1 MSTEQRAYRAYIG
14 SFTEAGGAGVT
25 VVDVDRDTGALTPR
39 YATDEVT
46 NPSYLALSPGGDVL
60 YAVSETDDGAAAAFR
75 AGDDPDGPLTL
86 LGGPVPVQGA
96 APTHLALAA
105 GHLLTANYGSGSVS
119 ALPVRDDGGLGEP
132 TTVLRHEG
140 SGPDRERQS
149 APHAHQVL
157 PDPSGAWLLSV
168 DLGADAVWVYEAA
181 GPRAH
186 RKVRLRAGSG
196 PRHLAFHPR
205 GDRAYVVNELDPTV
219 TVCRWDAASGTLEP
233 LGETRVVPP
242 GTETAT
248 FPSEAVVSPDGRF
261 VWVASRGH
269 DSVATLALDTPG
281 DRMELVTTTPCGGH
295 WPRDLTLDPSGSRL
309 YVANERSGEVTWF
322 GLDPT
327 TGVPGRGGSI
337 EASAASCVL
346 FG

>member
-1 MSTEQRAYRAYIG
+1 MSTEKRAYRAYIG
-14 SFTEAGGAGVT
+14 SFTAAGGAGVT
-25 VVDVDRDTGALTPR
+25 AADVDPATGALTPR
-39 YATDEVT
+39 YATDEVA

-75 AGDDPDGPLTL
+75 TGERDRPLTL
-86 LGGPVPVQGA
+86 LEGPVPVHGA

-119 ALPVRDDGGLGEP
+119 SLPVGDDGGLGEP
-132 TTVLRHEG
+132 TAVLRHEG
-140 SGPDRERQS
+140 SGPNRERQS
-149 APHAHQVL
+149 GPHAHQVL
-157 PDPSGAWLLSV
+157 PDPSGGWLLSV
-168 DLGADAVWVYEAA
+168 DLGADAVFVYEPA

-242 GTETAT
+242 GTDTAT
-248 FPSEAVVSPDGRF
+248 FPSEAAVSRDGRF
-261 VWVASRGH
+261 VWVANRGH

-295 WPRDLTLDPSGSRL
+295 WPRDLVLDPPGGRL

-322 GLDPT
+322 DLDPT
-327 TGVPGRGGSI
+327 TGVPSRGGAI
-337 EASAASCVL
+337 AAPAASCVI